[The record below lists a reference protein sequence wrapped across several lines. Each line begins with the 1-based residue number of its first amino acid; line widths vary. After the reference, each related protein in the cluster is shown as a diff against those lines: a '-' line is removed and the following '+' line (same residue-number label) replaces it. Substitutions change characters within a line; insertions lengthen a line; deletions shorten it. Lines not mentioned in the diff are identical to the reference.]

1 MFSVK
6 KILLLVLSITTFNSY
21 GSSLKFGEP
30 YLFEGKF
37 YTGIFDNC
45 CTNGVSSKTTY
56 TYLELNSPLSIKSDF
71 GSSSFKFTKVQISYE
86 KSSSKIMEGT
96 PVKVYCSDLWEGN
109 TGHYALPVYC
119 KDPKITELNKK

>member
-1 MFSVK
+1 MFTLK
-6 KILLLVLSITTFNSY
+6 KLLSLIFILITTNSY

-45 CTNGVSSKTTY
+45 CSNGVSSKTKFTY
-56 TYLELNSPLSIKSDF
+56 VELNSPLSIKSNL
-71 GSSSFKFTKVQISYE
+71 GNTSFKFTKVQISYDQ
-86 KSSSKIMEGT
+86 SSSKILEGT
-96 PVKVYCSDLWEGN
+96 PIKVYCSDLWEGN
-109 TGHYALPVYC
+109 TGHYALSVYC